1 MFSVNCFVLGRKDD
15 YEGKTEKNANCSC
28 VFMQKR
34 KHWNL
39 KWKKNFIKLDKLNY
53 IKTVLY
59 RFNQKL

>member
-1 MFSVNCFVLGRKDD
+1 MFSVNCFVLGRKDE

-39 KWKKNFIKLDKLNY
+39 KWKKKFY
-53 IKTVLY
+53 
-59 RFNQKL
+59 